1 MTGGTP
7 VFLSGSIFLGGTMKT
22 NASQN
27 LTQGN
32 ILHSLVSFAFPV
44 LLALFLQAMYGAA
57 DLIIV
62 GQFAGT
68 SQQSGV
74 ASGSQILN
82 MVTMVITGLTMG
94 VTVYVG
100 NAIGA
105 GKKELAGKGIGS
117 GIALFTVVAFIFTM
131 ILVSC
136 SDMLAL
142 SMHAPQEA
150 FIPTSSYVRICG
162 IGTIFIVAYNVLGA
176 IFRGMGDSQTPLIT
190 VAIACVINIA
200 GDLILVA
207 GFGMGAAGAAIATV
221 TAQGVSVAYSL
232 YLIRSRSL
240 PFAFSRSYIRF
251 YRNPVLKILL
261 VGVPIALQELLVQF
275 SFLFIQAVVNGMGVV
290 ASAAAGVAEKV
301 CVFLMLVSSAYMQS
315 IAAFVA
321 QNNGAGRLDRSR
333 QALLYGIK
341 TAFLAGVAMSA
352 AAYFGGSALSSIF
365 SSEPL
370 VIANAHD
377 YLKAYA
383 IDCLLTAVLFCFIGY
398 FNGCGKTLFVMA
410 QGIIGAFF
418 IRIPAVYLISQV
430 NGVTLFHI
438 GLGTPISSLVQI
450 ILCLFAYRFFQSRQK
465 M

>member
-1 MTGGTP
+1 
-7 VFLSGSIFLGGTMKT
+7 MKT

-32 ILHSLVSFAFPV
+32 ILHSLISFAFPV

-105 GKKELAGKGIGS
+105 EKKELAGKGIGS

-136 SDMLAL
+136 SDTLAL

-190 VAIACVINIA
+190 VAIACIINIA

>member
-1 MTGGTP
+1 
-7 VFLSGSIFLGGTMKT
+7 MKT

-176 IFRGMGDSQTPLIT
+176 IFRGMGDSRTPLIT